1 VGSVVQHLE
10 NRGLLDDTIIIFT
23 SDNGGLGRKATAG
36 SSDYGHFSSGPL
48 KGFKSSIHEGG
59 HRVPFIIRWSNGV
72 VPKGETRSHL
82 VGLNDVFATLCQL
95 AGVDVPEGQAI
106 DSVSFADYIVD
117 ENNTKNLRDFLGV
130 WNVKENIL
138 REESIRK
145 NNLKLIRERE
155 TGNLFLYDLD
165 ADLSET
171 RNLINWNKYRDTVS
185 EMLDKLKEISP
196 CYDNENTFEVL
207 GSGGS
212 KEETTCGWFRQKPLR
227 CDTHP
232 EGKIQC
238 RLACARH
245 GNMKFCSL
253 MAPPSTLSPTVG
265 SLPTDSPTVSPSSSK
280 VQTPA
285 PILIPVST
293 LSPVHAPVAATL
305 LPSEATKVETST
317 SAPVASTPAPVA
329 SPPTDWKCSDSD
341 LRLRTLNGLGQVA
354 WRGCPWV
361 SNKPYRCV
369 GEGHASH
376 CKETCN
382 FCDTC
387 NDSTLRFKLVKD
399 DGRKIARDCGWV
411 ANKQTLIRC
420 GYVGV
425 AETCPKTCGLCS

>member
-1 VGSVVQHLE
+1 MDGTPVAGEYDTPHMDLLGEMDMAVGSVVQHLE
-10 NRGLLDDTIIIFT
+10 NRRLLDDTIIIFT

-82 VGLNDVFATLCQL
+82 VGLNDLFATLCQL

-245 GNMKFCSL
+245 NAKICSL
-253 MAPPSTLSPTVG
+253 MAPPSTLSPIGGNIQTV
-265 SLPTDSPTVSPSSSK
+265 SPTVSP
-280 VQTPA
+280 T
-285 PILIPVST
+285 
-293 LSPVHAPVAATL
+293 VH
-305 LPSEATKVETST
+305 
-317 SAPVASTPAPVA
+317 
-329 SPPTDWKCSDSD
+329 SPPSPTLCVDSTE
-341 LRLRTLNGLGQVA
+341 RFTTNKNGQVIK
-354 WRGCPWV
+354 RSCVWV
-361 SNKPYRCV
+361 SNLETESRCKLMGV
-369 GEGHASH
+369 
-376 CKETCN
+376 
-382 FCDTC
+382 
-387 NDSTLRFKLVKD
+387 STM
-399 DGRKIARDCGWV
+399 
-411 ANKQTLIRC
+411 
-420 GYVGV
+420 
-425 AETCPKTCGLCS
+425 CPNTCGTCSTVPLPTSSPDAPPPSPQPCADSIERFVTIKDGESIDRNCG